1 VVKATDSDSL
11 DAEATARVEAAAR
24 ANPHVH
30 LHLLEGGHWL
40 NTDNPEGVLKLL
52 VDNLP

>member
-1 VVKATDSDSL
+1 M
-11 DAEATARVEAAAR
+11 EAAGR
-24 ANPHVH
+24 ANGRVH

-52 VDNLP
+52 VETLP